1 MNKKLLEKPL
11 EKQVEAELEHYFDCA
26 RSQKCPASM
35 KKSLYAKIASEK
47 KQTRFTPKFA
57 LMALSLVFVGSV
69 IFKITNQPITQP
81 LTTLPNQ
88 ELNLMQ
94 AQADLQVAMH
104 YMNQVSLKSLTE
116 VNNRGIKP
124 ALIRP
129 LAISMASL

>member
-1 MNKKLLEKPL
+1 MNKELL

-26 RSQKCPASM
+26 RSQKCPKSM
-35 KKSLYAKIASEK
+35 KKSLYATITSEK
-47 KQTRFTPKFA
+47 KLTSFIPKFA

-69 IFKITNQPITQP
+69 IFKITAP
-81 LTTLPNQ
+81 LVVPLPNQ
-88 ELNLMQ
+88 EINLKQ